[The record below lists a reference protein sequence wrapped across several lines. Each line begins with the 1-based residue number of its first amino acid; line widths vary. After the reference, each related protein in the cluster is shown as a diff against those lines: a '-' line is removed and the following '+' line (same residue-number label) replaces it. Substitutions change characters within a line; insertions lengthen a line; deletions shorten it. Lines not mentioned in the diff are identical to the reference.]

1 MSSVQSHSLLKP
13 VGKIQVTSMF
23 HSPVSDF
30 SKDMFLIKDG
40 MNACKEQKHK
50 QRIPQGHS
58 GGGLKKQRNQR
69 ELLLGKKSNDEVG
82 QKDSCPDLKG

>member
-1 MSSVQSHSLLKP
+1 
-13 VGKIQVTSMF
+13 
-23 HSPVSDF
+23 
-30 SKDMFLIKDG
+30 